1 MDGDMLICLGV
12 LLGVPL
18 AIWFFRW
25 LWYNP
30 RVNTEKLKRRLAEA
44 NALKERLAM
53 ADELLQDLDLQT
65 MEKMNIRVKGI
76 TITWTDSYSGAEKQM
91 TFLADGKN
99 DSTKQL
105 RNLAKT
111 IRQETTKELMK
122 IVYKLP
128 KRHGKNQ
135 PQNVITIHGLD

>member
-1 MDGDMLICLGV
+1 MDGDVLVCCGV
-12 LLGVPL
+12 LFGIPL
-18 AIWFFRW
+18 AILFFRW

-65 MEKMNIRVKGI
+65 MEKMNIRTKGI
-76 TITWTDSYSGAEKQM
+76 TITWTDDYSGAEKSM

-111 IRQETTKELMK
+111 IRQETTKDLMK

-135 PQNVITIHGLD
+135 PSNVVTIHGLD

>member
-1 MDGDMLICLGV
+1 MKNEDYVIYAVIIGV
-12 LLGVPL
+12 LL

-65 MEKMNIRVKGI
+65 MEKMNIRTKGV
-76 TITWTDSYSGAEKQM
+76 TITWTDSYSGAEKSM

-105 RNLAKT
+105 RYLAKT
-111 IRQETTKELMK
+111 IRQETTKDLMK